1 MAGKIALAFSG
12 GLDTAFCVKY
22 LKDEQDFEVHTI
34 HVNTGGFSAEET
46 AGIRD
51 KAYSLGAAHHSSID
65 ISDRYYN
72 DCIRFLVFGNMLR
85 NRNYPMS
92 VSSERSFQAMAV
104 ADYAREKGIGA
115 VAHGS
120 TGAGNDQVRFDLVFR
135 IMLPGARI
143 IAPIRDL
150 RLTRKY
156 EMEYLR
162 GKGVPIDEKSH
173 KYSINK
179 GLWGTSVGGQ
189 ETLGSA
195 SGLPEEAWNSHL
207 SENEP
212 REISMDFV
220 KGEVSGGLS
229 MIRELDET
237 GSAFAIGRD
246 IHVGDTIIGIKGR
259 VGFEAP
265 APMMIISAHRVLEKH
280 VLTKWQIYWKDQ
292 LSEWYG
298 MMLHEGMYLD
308 PVMRNI
314 EKFLA
319 DAQEKVS
326 GKVFLKLRPY
336 SFEVTG
342 VESEF
347 DLMSA
352 SGAKYGEEN
361 PDWTGED
368 VTGFTKIL
376 GNSLK
381 TYHNVNRTNH
391 QK

>member
-1 MAGKIALAFSG
+1 MSDKIALAFSG

-22 LKDEQDFEVHTI
+22 LKEDQGFEVHTI
-34 HVNTGGFSAEET
+34 HINTGGFSAEEM
-46 AGIRD
+46 AGIEE
-51 KAYSLGAAHHSSID
+51 KAYALGAARHTAID
-65 ISDRYYN
+65 ISERYYR
-72 DCIRFLVFGNMLR
+72 DCIRYLVFGNMLR

-104 ADYAREKGIGA
+104 ANYARENGINA

-135 IMLPGARI
+135 IMLPGVRI
-143 IAPIRDL
+143 IAPVRDL
-150 RLTRKY
+150 SLTRKY
-156 EMEYLR
+156 ELEYLKD
-162 GKGVPIDEKSH
+162 KGVRIEDKDH

-189 ETLGSA
+189 ETLGS
-195 SGLPEEAWNSHL
+195 SKGLPEEAWNSHL
-207 SENEP
+207 QEEGPS
-212 REISMDFV
+212 EISLVFDQ
-220 KGEVSGGLS
+220 GELAGGLEK
-229 MIRELDET
+229 IRELDKT
-237 GSAFAIGRD
+237 GSAYALGRD

-265 APMMIISAHRVLEKH
+265 APLMIISAHRVLEKH

-314 EKFLA
+314 ESFLE
-319 DAQEKVS
+319 DAQKNVS
-326 GKVFLKLRPY
+326 GKVFLKLRPF

-342 VESEF
+342 VESDF
-347 DLMSA
+347 DLMAA

-361 PDWTGED
+361 PDWTGGD
-368 VTGFTKIL
+368 VTGFTKIM

-381 TYHNVNRTNH
+381 TYHSVNRTK
-391 QK
+391 QQQ